1 MATGGRRSKASR
13 NSEEELSEYGQQLLE
28 ARRRAEQ
35 LSRSLKRKEREVRD
49 LKKALEKSNEWEKQL
64 MTLTV
69 LSQILNS
76 TLEHRT
82 VRRRAM
88 QAATELMKAEVGSL
102 LLIDWETNRLYF
114 EVALGD
120 KEETVKT
127 FHLEMGEGIA
137 GWVAQHGDPLIV
149 HDAQNDPRFF
159 SEVDKKSKFT
169 TRNVIC
175 VPVKVKDKTIGVL
188 EAINK
193 FGGGSFSEDD
203 VAIFQSL
210 ADQVAVALDNARLL
224 AEIEGLF
231 FQTAESLADAIEK
244 RDPYTG
250 GHTKRVTTYSI
261 AIGEQ
266 LNLGPDEMRWLKL
279 AAILHDIGKIGV
291 EDQILRKEDKLTE
304 EEYNQ
309 MKKHTLMGA
318 EIIGHI
324 KQLHGII
331 PGLKYH
337 HEKIDGKGYPEGL
350 ADGSIPLI
358 AKIVAVADT
367 FDAMTSDRPYRKAL
381 TKETAFHELRRCVG
395 TQFDKDLVDSFIKAC
410 ETGRV

>member
-1 MATGGRRSKASR
+1 MATGEGRTKAPRS
-13 NSEEELSEYGQQLLE
+13 SEGEIREYEKKLSE
-28 ARRRAEQ
+28 ARRKASQ
-35 LSRSLKRKEREVRD
+35 LSRSLKLKEREIRD
-49 LKKALEKSNEWEKQL
+49 LQKALERSNQWEKQL

-102 LLIDWETNRLYF
+102 LLIDEETNRLYF

-120 KEETVKT
+120 KEETVKA

-137 GWVAQHGDPLIV
+137 GWVAKFGEPLIV
-149 HDAQNDPRFF
+149 HDAQSDPRFF
-159 SEVDKKSKFT
+159 GEVDKKSKFT
-169 TRNVIC
+169 TKNVIC
-175 VPVKVKDKTIGVL
+175 VPVKVKEKTIGVL

-193 FGGGSFSEDD
+193 LGGETFSEEDLT
-203 VAIFQSL
+203 IFQSL

-250 GHTKRVTTYSI
+250 GHTKRVTTYSLVM
-261 AIGEQ
+261 GEQ
-266 LNLGPDEMRWLKL
+266 LKLEPNEMRWLKL

-291 EDQILRKEDKLTE
+291 EDSILRKEDKLSE
-304 EEYNQ
+304 EEYDQ
-309 MKKHTLMGA
+309 MKRHTLMGA

-381 TKETAFHELRRCVG
+381 TRGAAFDELLRCVG
-395 TQFDKDLVDSFIKAC
+395 TQFDRKLVDSFIKAC
-410 ETGRV
+410 EAGKF

>member
-1 MATGGRRSKASR
+1 MAAGETRSKAPGNPGGDIR
-13 NSEEELSEYGQQLLE
+13 EYEKKLKD
-28 ARRRAEQ
+28 ARSKAAQ
-35 LSRSLKRKEREVRD
+35 LSRLLKQKERETRD
-49 LKKALEKSNEWEKQL
+49 LQRALDKSNEWEKQL
-64 MTLTV
+64 ITLTV
-69 LSQILNS
+69 LSRILNS
-76 TLEHRT
+76 TLEHRS

-102 LLIDWETNRLYF
+102 LLIDEETNRLYF

-159 SEVDKKSKFT
+159 SEVDKKSEFT
-169 TRNVIC
+169 TRDVIC

-193 FGGGSFSEDD
+193 LGGGSFSEDD
-203 VAIFQSL
+203 LTIFQSL

-224 AEIEGLF
+224 EEIESLF

-261 AIGEQ
+261 AMGEQ
-266 LNLGPDEMRWLKL
+266 LNLDPDEMRRLKL

-291 EDQILRKEDKLTE
+291 EDIILRKEDKLTE
-304 EEYNQ
+304 EEYDQ

-324 KQLHGII
+324 KQLRGII

-337 HEKIDGKGYPEGL
+337 HEKVDGKGYPEGL

-381 TKETAFHELRRCVG
+381 GKEEAFSELRRCVG
-395 TQFDKDLVDSFIKAC
+395 TQFDRELVDSFIKAC
-410 ETGRV
+410 EAGKF